1 MRENVIVISTSNEI
15 RKYKSM
21 IEYSC
26 HIIAGIDYLN
36 PDHGLEDYNPIR
48 FEEIGVRSY
57 DKILLVCGNTYYK
70 VMYPVL
76 TGTLGV
82 KPERICGIE
91 FLDELKYRYD
101 KNRYEELY
109 GDRDSGL
116 GDFQLR
122 VENENKVLADYRA
135 NAGAID
141 LHYFFQDMIVASQ
154 IIEKKVSR
162 HWDIGSRLDGFV
174 SHLLACGIRTS
185 VIDIRPFQ
193 EINIGYGVAKL
204 DFIQADA
211 TNLEEIPDETIES
224 LSALHSIEH
233 FGLGRY
239 GDEINPDAW
248 RVAIQN
254 MSRVLAVNGTLY
266 LSVPVGQKEKLCFNA
281 HRVFQPQTI
290 CEAANELNIQGMY
303 LVHSGKVLFFDSKE
317 IAEQSYFAHMGS
329 YDCGIFVFS
338 KGSSLRKDKRKRKIS
353 VIIPCF
359 NVEKYIDRCLK
370 SIEAQT
376 CGMDCLEVILVDDVS
391 TDSTL
396 EHLLAFER
404 KYPDHV
410 LVVSCQEN
418 SGPGTARNIGME
430 YATGEYITFADADD
444 KVDATMLQRMYEA
457 MESHN
462 CEVVE
467 CGYNLF
473 TDREEIPVGKIP
485 SERGKEDYFLTTDT
499 ERMRGRLI
507 LNFFRSAVWGRLYR
521 KSFLEKSELHF
532 PDHINYGEDNF
543 FSGMVMLMCR
553 SYYCIREPLYY
564 YYNNMEGIISSSHG
578 DERIRQ
584 LREVRSQFLEEM
596 YRRGFLDGRLDECA
610 CEFEWYMIYKYFIDP
625 VKFIMSAKVPG
636 WREQLQHFRREL
648 LKLFPGAYHNV
659 YLVSSPKWEEYA
671 ELLRQ
676 G

>member
-1 MRENVIVISTSNEI
+1 MRENVIVISSVNEI
-15 RKYKSM
+15 RKYKNM

-36 PDHGLEDYNPIR
+36 PHHGLEDYDHIR
-48 FEEIGVRSY
+48 FEEISFRTY
-57 DKILLVCGNTYYK
+57 DKILLVCGNAYYE

-76 TGTLGV
+76 TGILGV
-82 KPERICGIE
+82 EPERICGIE

-101 KNRYEELY
+101 KNRYKQLY
-109 GDRDSGL
+109 RDRNFDL
-116 GDFQLR
+116 GNFQLR
-122 VENENKVLADYRA
+122 DENENRVLADYRA
-135 NAGAID
+135 KAGAID

-154 IIEKKVSR
+154 IIERKVSR

-174 SHLLACGIRTS
+174 SHLLTCGIHTT

-211 TNLEEIPDETIES
+211 TNLEGVQDETIES
-224 LSALHSIEH
+224 LSALHSTEH

-248 RVAIQN
+248 RTAIWN
-254 MSRVLAVNGTLY
+254 MSRVLAVNGMLY
-266 LSVPVGQKEKLCFNA
+266 LSVPVGQEEKLCFNA
-281 HRVFQPQTI
+281 HRVFHPQTI
-290 CEAANELNIQGMY
+290 CAAANELKVQGMY
-303 LVHSGKVLFFDSKE
+303 LVHMGRVLFFDSKE
-317 IAEQSYFAHMGS
+317 MAEQSYFSHMGN

-338 KGSSLRKDKRKRKIS
+338 KDSSMQKDKKRKIS

-359 NVEKYIDRCLK
+359 NAEKYIDRCLN

-376 CGMDCLEVILVDDVS
+376 CGMNCLEIILVDDVS
-391 TDSTL
+391 TDNTL
-396 EHLLAFER
+396 AHLLAFEK

-430 YATGEYITFADADD
+430 YATGEYITFVDSDD
-444 KVDATMLQRMYEA
+444 KVDETMLQRMHEA
-457 MESHN
+457 MERHN

-485 SERGKEDYFLTTDT
+485 VERGREDDFLTTDT
-499 ERMRGRLI
+499 GGMRGRLI

-521 KSFLEKSELHF
+521 KSFLEKSGLCF

-553 SYYCIREPLYY
+553 SYYCIKEPLYY
-564 YYNNMEGIISSSHG
+564 YYNNMGGIIGSSHS

-584 LREVRSQFLEEM
+584 LRKVRSLFLEGI
-596 YRRGFLDGRLDECA
+596 YRRGLFDGRLDECA
-610 CEFEWYMIYKYFIDP
+610 CEFEWYMIYKYFIGP
-625 VKFIMSAKVPG
+625 VKFILSAKALG
-636 WREQLQHFRREL
+636 WKEEVQYLRREL
-648 LKLFPGAYHNV
+648 LKFFPEAYYNA
-659 YLVSSPKWEEYA
+659 YLVGNPKWKEYA